1 MLYHQKKHKDN
12 KMKKVLITGGAG
24 FIGSYVCKKLLDM
37 GHEVIVYDA
46 FVQYISP
53 FKSILKDYTELR
65 FAGIADQIDFRRGDT
80 RDKAQLRRVIMDSKP
95 DSILHLAAL
104 PIADLSN
111 RHSEEALTSILD
123 GAVNVLEVLRDV
135 DFVERF
141 VYVSSSMIYG
151 DFEEIPAP
159 EDHPKRPK
167 DIYGGTK
174 YAGEVMTETYSR
186 RYGIPYSIIRPS
198 AVYGPFDVNRRVSQI
213 FVENA
218 LLSKPITLYG
228 GGHQA
233 LDFTYVEDAADG
245 MIKVMFH
252 EKGAGEAFNIT
263 YGRGYTL
270 RELADILKTHIDD
283 LEINIVEEEDV
294 FRPKRGA
301 LSIKKA
307 QDLVGYQPKV
317 SLEEGIQRYLDAY
330 RNLEVFQQK

>member
-1 MLYHQKKHKDN
+1 MS
-12 KMKKVLITGGAG
+12 KVLITGGAG
-24 FIGSYVCKKLLDM
+24 FIGSYVCRKLLEMD
-37 GHEVIVYDA
+37 HEVVVYDA
-46 FVQYISP
+46 FVHYISP
-53 FKSILKDYTELR
+53 LKSILKEYTELR
-65 FAGIADQIDFRRGDT
+65 FQGISDQIDFRRGDT
-80 RDKAQLRRVIMDSKP
+80 RDKAHLRRVILETRP
-95 DSILHLAAL
+95 ERILHLAAL

-111 RHSEEALTSILD
+111 RHSEEALTSILE

-135 DFVERF
+135 DFVKRF
-141 VYVSSSMIYG
+141 VYISSSMIYG

-198 AVYGPFDVNRRVSQI
+198 AVYGPYDVNRRVSQI

-218 LLSKPITLYG
+218 FLGKPIILYG
-228 GGHQA
+228 GGHQI
-233 LDFTYVEDAADG
+233 LDFTFVEDAAEG

-252 EKGAGEAFNIT
+252 EKAEGEVFNIT

-270 RELADILKTHIDD
+270 HELAEILKTHFAD
-283 LEINIVEEEDV
+283 LDVKIIEEEDV

-301 LSIKKA
+301 LSIEKA
-307 QDLVGYQPKV
+307 KSLVGYDPQV
-317 SLEEGIQRYLDAY
+317 SLEEGIKRYIEVYQDLD
-330 RNLEVFQQK
+330 VFKTINK

>member
-1 MLYHQKKHKDN
+1 MS
-12 KMKKVLITGGAG
+12 KVLITGGAG
-24 FIGSYVCKKLLDM
+24 FIGSYVCRKLLKM
-37 GHEVIVYDA
+37 NHEVVVYDA
-46 FVQYISP
+46 FIQYISP
-53 FKSILKDYTELR
+53 LKSILKKYTELR
-65 FAGIADQIDFRRGDT
+65 FQGIADQIEFRRGDT
-80 RDKAQLRRVIMDSKP
+80 RDKSHLRRVILETRP
-95 DSILHLAAL
+95 DRILHLAAL

-111 RHSEEALTSILD
+111 RHSEEALTSILE

-141 VYVSSSMIYG
+141 VYISSSMIYG

-186 RYGIPYSIIRPS
+186 RYEIPYSIVRPS
-198 AVYGPFDVNRRVSQI
+198 AVYGPYDVNRRVSQI

-218 LLSKPITLYG
+218 LLGKPITLYG
-228 GGHQA
+228 GGYQA
-233 LDFTYVEDAADG
+233 LDFTFVEDAAEG

-252 EKGAGEAFNIT
+252 EKGQGEAFNIT

-270 RELADILKTHIDD
+270 RELAEILKTNFAD
-283 LEINIVEEEDV
+283 LDVKIVEEEDV

-301 LSIKKA
+301 LSIEKA
-307 QDLVGYQPKV
+307 KDFVGYNPQV
-317 SLEEGIQRYLDAY
+317 SLEEGIKRYLEVY
-330 RNLEVFQQK
+330 RDLDVFKNHQ

>member
-1 MLYHQKKHKDN
+1 M
-12 KMKKVLITGGAG
+12 MKKVLITGGAG
-24 FIGSYVCKKLLDM
+24 FIGSYVCRKLLEM
-37 GHEVIVYDA
+37 GHEPIVYDA
-46 FVQYISP
+46 FVHYISP

-65 FAGIADQIDFRRGDT
+65 FAGIADQIEFQRGDT
-80 RDKAQLRRVIMDSKP
+80 RDKAQLRRVILDSKP
-95 DSILHLAAL
+95 DCILHLAAL

-111 RHSEEALTSILD
+111 RHSEEALTSILE

-198 AVYGPFDVNRRVSQI
+198 AVYGPYDVNRRVSQI

-218 LLSKPITLYG
+218 LLGKPITLYG

-233 LDFTYVEDAADG
+233 LDFTYVEDTADG

-252 EKGAGEAFNIT
+252 EAGVGEAFNIT

-270 RELADILKTHIDD
+270 RELADILKTHIED
-283 LEINIVEEEDV
+283 LEINIVDEEDV

-307 QDLVGYQPKV
+307 QKMVDYQPQV
-317 SLEEGIQRYLDAY
+317 ALDEGIQRYLDVY
-330 RNLEVFQQK
+330 KNLDVFKSNR